1 MVFKVY
7 SLNQQNQHHMETC
20 QEQKQTYP
28 IKISRSP
35 TLSLKA
41 PGDIEIM
48 LKLEKTL
55 ESPLDSEEIKPV
67 NSKGNQPWIFIEM
80 TEAEAPILWP
90 LERKGWLIR
99 KESDSGKD
107 WG

>member
-7 SLNQQNQHHMETC
+7 SLNQQNQHHMGTC
-20 QEQKQTYP
+20 QEQQQTYP
-28 IKISRSP
+28 IKISRPP

-48 LKLEKTL
+48 LKREKML

-67 NSKGNQPWIFIEM
+67 NSKGDQP
-80 TEAEAPILWP
+80 
-90 LERKGWLIR
+90 
-99 KESDSGKD
+99 
-107 WG
+107 